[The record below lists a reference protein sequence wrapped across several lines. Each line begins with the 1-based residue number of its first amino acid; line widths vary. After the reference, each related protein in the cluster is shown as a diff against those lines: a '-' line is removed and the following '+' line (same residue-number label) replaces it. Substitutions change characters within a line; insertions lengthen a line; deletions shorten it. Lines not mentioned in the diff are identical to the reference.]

1 MFAFTAAERVECGSL
16 KKLIFTLEAHL
27 TKMPQA
33 KSGDT
38 VRVHYTGTLNN
49 GQVFDSS
56 KDRAPLEFTLGTG
69 MVIAGFDAAVTG
81 LEPGETVTKTIP
93 MDEAYGAY
101 NPEMVGDIEKANIP
115 ADFELEVGQRL
126 EMQVPGKASMSV
138 TITDING
145 EIVTLDGNH
154 PLAGQD
160 LTFELELVEIVG

>member
-1 MFAFTAAERVECGSL
+1 MA
-16 KKLIFTLEAHL
+16 
-27 TKMPQA
+27 QA
-33 KSGDT
+33 KSGDK
-38 VRVHYTGTLNN
+38 VKVHYTGTLNN

-56 KDRAPLEFTLGTG
+56 KERDPLEFTLGTG

-93 MDEAYGAY
+93 VEEAYGPY
-101 NPEMVGDIEKANIP
+101 QEEMVADIEKKNIP

-126 EMQVPGKASMSV
+126 QMQTPGGDAMAV
-138 TITDING
+138 TITDMKG
-145 EIVTLDGNH
+145 DMVTLDGNH

>member
-1 MFAFTAAERVECGSL
+1 MT
-16 KKLIFTLEAHL
+16 
-27 TKMPQA
+27 QA

-56 KDRAPLEFTLGTG
+56 KSRDPLEFTLGAG

-81 LEPGETVTKTIP
+81 LSPGESTTTKIP
-93 MDEAYGAY
+93 VDKAYGPY
-101 NPEMVGDIEKANIP
+101 QKEMVAEIERANIP

-126 EMQVPGKASMSV
+126 EMQVPNGDAMAV
-138 TITDING
+138 TITDIQG
-145 EIVTLDGNH
+145 DTVTLDGNH

-160 LTFELELVEIVG
+160 LTFELELVEIV